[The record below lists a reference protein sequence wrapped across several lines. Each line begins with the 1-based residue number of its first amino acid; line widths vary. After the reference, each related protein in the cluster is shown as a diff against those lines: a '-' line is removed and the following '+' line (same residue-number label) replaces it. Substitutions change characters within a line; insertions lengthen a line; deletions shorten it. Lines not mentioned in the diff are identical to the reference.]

1 MSTTVLLS
9 CQLLNPNPFYRD
21 KITEVA
27 DGETS
32 YYDEDFINR
41 YSSYVNLALIVLSI
55 IRGITVIAYLR
66 WPGVARYHI
75 YIQGLLNATLSL
87 TPINYGAMPNYV

>member
-1 MSTTVLLS
+1 MFF
-9 CQLLNPNPFYRD
+9 QILNVDARFYRD

-27 DGETS
+27 EGEKS
-32 YYDEDFINR
+32 YYNQDFVNQN
-41 YSSYVNLALIVLSI
+41 SSYVNIALIFLSV

-75 YIQGLLNATLSL
+75 YIQGLL
-87 TPINYGAMPNYV
+87 